1 MIVSRCRDIEEFKK
15 VHAQCDNGC
24 ISTAENLVALGD
36 YCFCFYSKD
45 TGKLLGCIYLE
56 DDNGRVCLSGFSVK
70 KNYNNVIKAIKLIS
84 DIFHEDDL
92 YALTDKKSAIMVL
105 LRCGFK
111 KIDDETYLRK
121 AF

>member
-15 VHAQCDNGC
+15 VHAQCENDR
-24 ISTAENLVALGD
+24 IPSAESILALGK
-36 YCFCFYSKD
+36 YCFCFYSRD

-56 DDNGRVCLSGFSVK
+56 DDNGRVCLSGFSVR
-70 KNYNNVIKAIKLIS
+70 KNYRVVIKAIKFIS
-84 DIFHEDDL
+84 SLFHEDDL
-92 YALTDKKSAIMVL
+92 YSLTDKKSAIMVL

>member
-1 MIVSRCRDIEEFKK
+1 MIVSRCRDIEEFKR
-15 VHAQCDNGC
+15 VHAQCENDR
-24 ISTAENLVALGD
+24 IPSAESILALDD
-36 YCFCFYSKD
+36 YCFCFYDKN

-56 DDNGRVCLSGFSVK
+56 DDDGRVCLSGFSVR
-70 KNYNNVIKAIKLIS
+70 KNYRVVIKAIKFIS
-84 DIFHEDDL
+84 SLFHKDNL
-92 YALTDKKSAIMVL
+92 YALTDKKSAILVL

>member
-24 ISTAENLVALGD
+24 ISTAENLLALGD

-56 DDNGRVCLSGFSVK
+56 DDNGRVCLSGFSVR
-70 KNYNNVIKAIKLIS
+70 KNYNIVIRAIKLIS

>member
-1 MIVSRCRDIEEFKK
+1 MIVSKCRDIEEFKK
-15 VHAQCDNGC
+15 VHADCENDR
-24 ISTAENLVALGD
+24 IPSAESILALGK
-36 YCFCFYSKD
+36 YCFCFYRRN
-45 TGKLLGCIYLE
+45 TGKLAGCIYLE
-56 DDNGRVCLSGFSVK
+56 DDQGRVCLSGFAAR
-70 KNYNNVIKAIKLIS
+70 KNYDIVIRAIKLIS
-84 DIFHEDDL
+84 NVFHEDDL

>member
-1 MIVSRCRDIEEFKK
+1 MIVSRCRDIEEFKR
-15 VHAQCDNGC
+15 VHAQCANDR
-24 ISTAENLVALGD
+24 IPSAESILALNE
-36 YCFCFYSKD
+36 YCFCFYSRE

-56 DDNGRVCLSGFSVK
+56 DDNGRVCLSGFSVR
-70 KNYNNVIKAIKLIS
+70 KNYDIVIRAIKLIS

-92 YALTDKKSAIMVL
+92 YSLTDKKSAIMVL

>member
-24 ISTAENLVALGD
+24 ISTAENLLALGD

-56 DDNGRVCLSGFSVK
+56 DDNGRVCLSGFSVR
-70 KNYNNVIKAIKLIS
+70 KNYDNVIMAIKLIS

>member
-24 ISTAENLVALGD
+24 ISTAENLLALGD

-56 DDNGRVCLSGFSVK
+56 DDNGRVCLSGFSVR
-70 KNYNNVIKAIKLIS
+70 KNYDNVIRAIKLIS
-84 DIFHEDDL
+84 DFFHKDDL
-92 YALTDKKSAIMVL
+92 YSLTDKKSAIMVL

-111 KIDDETYLRK
+111 KIDNETYLRK

>member
-24 ISTAENLVALGD
+24 ISTAENLLALGD

-56 DDNGRVCLSGFSVK
+56 DDNGRVCLSGFSVR
-70 KNYNNVIKAIKLIS
+70 KNYDIVIRAIKLIS

>member
-24 ISTAENLVALGD
+24 ISTAENLLALGD

-45 TGKLLGCIYLE
+45 TGRLLGCIYLE
-56 DDNGRVCLSGFSVK
+56 DDNGRVCLSGFSVR
-70 KNYNNVIKAIKLIS
+70 KNYDIVIRAIKLIS

-92 YALTDKKSAIMVL
+92 YSLTDKKSAIMVL

>member
-24 ISTAENLVALGD
+24 ISTAENLWALGD

-56 DDNGRVCLSGFSVK
+56 DDNGRVCLSGFSVR
-70 KNYNNVIKAIKLIS
+70 KNYDNVIRAIKLIS

-92 YALTDKKSAIMVL
+92 YSLTDKKSAIMVL

>member
-1 MIVSRCRDIEEFKK
+1 MIVSRCRDIEEFKR
-15 VHAQCDNGC
+15 VHAQCENDR
-24 ISTAENLVALGD
+24 IPSAESILALNE

-56 DDNGRVCLSGFSVK
+56 DDNGRVCLSGFSVR
-70 KNYNNVIKAIKLIS
+70 KNYRVVINAIKFIS
-84 DIFHEDDL
+84 SLFHEDNL
-92 YALTDKKSAIMVL
+92 YALTNKKSAILVL

>member
-1 MIVSRCRDIEEFKK
+1 MIVSRCRDIEEFKR
-15 VHAQCDNGC
+15 VHALCDNGC
-24 ISTAENLVALGD
+24 ISTAENLLALGD

-56 DDNGRVCLSGFSVK
+56 DDNGRVCLSGFSVR
-70 KNYNNVIKAIKLIS
+70 KNYDIVIRAIKLIS
-84 DIFHEDDL
+84 DIFHEDDI
-92 YALTDKKSAIMVL
+92 YSLTDKKSAIMVL

-111 KIDDETYLRK
+111 KINDETYLRK

>member
-15 VHAQCDNGC
+15 VHAQCENGC
-24 ISTAENLVALGD
+24 ISTAENLLALGD
-36 YCFCFYSKD
+36 YCFCFYSRD

-56 DDNGRVCLSGFSVK
+56 DDNGRVCLSGFSVR
-70 KNYNNVIKAIKLIS
+70 KNYDIVIRAIKLIS

-92 YALTDKKSAIMVL
+92 YSLTDKKSAIMVL

-111 KIDDETYLRK
+111 KIDEETYLRK

>member
-24 ISTAENLVALGD
+24 ISTPENLLALGD

-56 DDNGRVCLSGFSVK
+56 DDNGRVCLSGFSVR
-70 KNYNNVIKAIKLIS
+70 KNYDNVIRAIKLIS

-92 YALTDKKSAIMVL
+92 YSLTNKKSAIMVL

>member
-1 MIVSRCRDIEEFKK
+1 MIVSRCRDIEEFKR

-24 ISTAENLVALGD
+24 ISTAENLLALGD

-56 DDNGRVCLSGFSVK
+56 DDNGRVCLSGFSVR
-70 KNYNNVIKAIKLIS
+70 KNYDIVIRAIKLIS

-92 YALTDKKSAIMVL
+92 YSLTDKKSAIMVL